1 MVSCVKCDVSISG
14 NKDSLQCC
22 ECKGLFHPECSRVL
36 TIENYKK
43 MSAARKSTWK
53 CDSCVGET
61 SSNVSASSKGED
73 DSKVMSFLKDLRKDM
88 TSQFSTVQ
96 SNFNDVKSQIQE
108 VNGRIDTL
116 NTSVSS
122 LFSENEQRQKETKD
136 LKEANDEL
144 REDLRYMRQEVLDLQ
159 QYTRRNN
166 LEIVGV
172 PTTPGEDIYA
182 LLKSLANYLHIKF
195 AREEISVAHRLPPRR
210 PQTEEQ
216 PDDKR
221 RDPTIIVSL
230 ISRSAKDTWRNAA
243 KGKQLRTED
252 LHRDFPKGRLFI
264 NDHLTVHNKAVLGR
278 ARSYVREGWLV
289 GAWTTDCRVMVKR
302 EAESRPARVRTIEEL
317 DRMLRPTK

>member
-1 MVSCVKCDVSISG
+1 M
-14 NKDSLQCC
+14 
-22 ECKGLFHPECSRVL
+22 R
-36 TIENYKK
+36 
-43 MSAARKSTWK
+43 AARKSTWK
-53 CDSCVGET
+53 CDYCVGET
-61 SSNVSASSKGED
+61 LLNVSASSKGED

-116 NTSVSS
+116 NTPVSS
-122 LFSENEQRQKETKD
+122 LFSENEQQQKETKD

-144 REDLRYMRQEVLDLQ
+144 REDLRYMQQEVLDLQ

-166 LEIVGV
+166 LEIVGI

-182 LLKSLANYLHIKF
+182 LLKSLANYLQIKF
-195 AREEISVAHRLPPRR
+195 TREEISVAHRLPSRR
-210 PQTEEQ
+210 PQH
-216 PDDKR
+216 PDDRR

-252 LHRDFPKGRLFI
+252 LHRDFPQGRLFI
-264 NDHLTVHNKAVLGR
+264 NDHLTFHNKAVLGGLPGHGE
-278 ARSYVREGWLV
+278 EG
-289 GAWTTDCRVMVKR
+289 GRVTPGESQDHR
-302 EAESRPARVRTIEEL
+302 GSRPDAATHQVTV
-317 DRMLRPTK
+317 